1 MSTSKTDPIR
11 DFRTRPT
18 LTIGEVAD
26 LLTVS
31 KSTAYRWAREG
42 VLPVIHLGSK
52 SVRVRTV
59 DLLALLDEH

>member
-1 MSTSKTDPIR
+1 MTGSTPHPVR
-11 DFRTRPT
+11 DFRSRPT
-18 LTIGEVAD
+18 LTIREVAD
-26 LLTVS
+26 LLSVS

-42 VLPVIHLGSK
+42 VLPVIRLGSK